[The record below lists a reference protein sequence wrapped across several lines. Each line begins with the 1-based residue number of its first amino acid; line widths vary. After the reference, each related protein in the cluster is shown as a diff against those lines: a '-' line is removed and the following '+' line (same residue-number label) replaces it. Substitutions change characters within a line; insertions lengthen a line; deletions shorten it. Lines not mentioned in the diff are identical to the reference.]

1 MNKKGCTVIG
11 FVGSEEKLDW
21 CKNELGFDHVFNYKK
36 IGISE
41 ALKQV
46 APDGVDIYFDN
57 VNDSFHLYSYIF
69 TCIQYNVFV

>member
-1 MNKKGCTVIG
+1 MNFTPTKKGCTVIG

-36 IGISE
+36 IHFSE

-57 VNDSFHLYSYIF
+57 VSKSKFFSNIRYLKM
-69 TCIQYNVFV
+69 